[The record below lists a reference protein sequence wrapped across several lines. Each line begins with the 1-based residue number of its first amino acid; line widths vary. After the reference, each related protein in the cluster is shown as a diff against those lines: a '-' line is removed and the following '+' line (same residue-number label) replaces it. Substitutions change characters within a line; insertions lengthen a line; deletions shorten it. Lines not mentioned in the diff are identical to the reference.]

1 MKPVKILFISA
12 SPNINGN
19 TATLMHWV
27 EEGVKD
33 SGGLTEWIDLKGKA
47 IHYCSGCNTCLKTGE
62 CVHDDYIQILKQ
74 KIDESDG
81 LVVGSPVYEGHPCAQ
96 MKTVMDRFALFCL
109 YMGIF
114 DEKWAVG
121 VSTSGIAPTA
131 KTAKDCTDIFGKRS
145 GIITSKTVKMTT
157 GYFDLDKQSCSKL
170 YSKARKTGKKLVS
183 DIVSNPM
190 FSPGVLKSKWI
201 AFLRK
206 NFLKKLI
213 LKNPEIFAGVIKE
226 WETRKWL

>member
-1 MKPVKILFISA
+1 MKTIKILFINS

-27 EEGVKD
+27 EEGVIQ
-33 SGGLTEWIDLKGKA
+33 SAARSEWIDLKGKD
-47 IHYCSGCNTCLKTGE
+47 IHYCLGCNHCLKTGK
-62 CVHDDYIQILKQ
+62 CIQDDYIQVLKK

-81 LVVGSPVYEGHPCAQ
+81 LVVGSPVYEGHPTAQ

-114 DEKWAVG
+114 DNKWSVG

-131 KTAKDCTDIFGKRS
+131 KTAKDCSEIFGKRS
-145 GIITSKTVKMTT
+145 GIITSKTVKMKT
-157 GYFDLDKQSCSKL
+157 GYFDLEKESCPKL
-170 YSKARKTGKKLVS
+170 YTKAHKTGEKLVS
-183 DIVSNPM
+183 DILSNPM
-190 FSPGVLKSKWI
+190 FSPGLLKSKWI
-201 AFLRK
+201 SFLRK

-213 LKNPEIFAGVIKE
+213 LKNPDIFAGVIEE
-226 WETRKWL
+226 WKAKNWL